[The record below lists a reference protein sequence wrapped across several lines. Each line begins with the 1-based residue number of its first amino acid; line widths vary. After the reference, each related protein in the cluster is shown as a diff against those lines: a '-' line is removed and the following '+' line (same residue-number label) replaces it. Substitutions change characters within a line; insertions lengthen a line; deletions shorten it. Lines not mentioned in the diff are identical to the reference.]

1 MSEETENNIGEQF
14 SKAEHYVA
22 ENRKSLLVIGGTIVA
37 LVLIYFSY
45 QKFIMSPREK
55 EAAALLG
62 IPYEK
67 VTQGG
72 LFPIA

>member
-45 QKFIMSPREK
+45 QKF
-55 EAAALLG
+55 
-62 IPYEK
+62 
-67 VTQGG
+67 
-72 LFPIA
+72 